1 MAYHFVRNRKNTR
14 FLSRGKAHDAIRV
27 ITRDEGVRAV
37 KLLKVVHVNFVHM
50 NDYNL
55 VFAQLGCKHI
65 TLEIQF
71 SEWPMS
77 NIVPKN
83 KSRWW
88 KTWVFSRTDE
98 WDYIS
103 AVEHC
108 RKFDSSLEVPVE
120 SALELICVENSY
132 TLWCWN
138 NEAATILVEAYGINC
153 FSWFGVHLLMCI
165 K

>member
-1 MAYHFVRNRKNTR
+1 MDDFDMAYHFVRNRKNTR

-27 ITRDEGVRAV
+27 IARDEGVRAV

-55 VFAQLGCKHI
+55 VFAQLGRKHI

-83 KSRWW
+83 KSR
-88 KTWVFSRTDE
+88 
-98 WDYIS
+98 
-103 AVEHC
+103 
-108 RKFDSSLEVPVE
+108 
-120 SALELICVENSY
+120 
-132 TLWCWN
+132 
-138 NEAATILVEAYGINC
+138 
-153 FSWFGVHLLMCI
+153 
-165 K
+165 